1 MGVNPLS
8 RKETHTLIACL
19 LAAIEDPSNPP
30 EEDERDQ
37 LITSS
42 QRWLEMDEAQFK
54 SYAEV
59 GWQPGP
65 DVDPGICQF
74 EAVEGEPGYLH
85 GRLRMDGVMFHLIAL
100 RGHETV
106 DGIVEGHPCLNEQS
120 QQRLA
125 EFWVT
130 DSEARFSAIEIPGF
144 EGEYFVF
151 MTPSDLG
158 PFRILVT
165 AVAVMYDDG
174 AEDVTDI
181 GWESGTTCTCISCKF
196 ASTVEGFQLPKG
208 EPPSDPHGLI
218 GFDVHAADGGDY
230 GHRVLDHDADTHDY
244 VVRPICWSTKELLY
258 PDREP
263 EALDD
268 FKITYRY
275 DLRRKEKSYE

>member
-85 GRLRMDGVMFHLIAL
+85 GRLREKRNPL
-100 RGHETV
+100 RDFAMKKRAAASADET
-106 DGIVEGHPCLNEQS
+106 D
-120 QQRLA
+120 QR
-125 EFWVT
+125 
-130 DSEARFSAIEIPGF
+130 
-144 EGEYFVF
+144 
-151 MTPSDLG
+151 
-158 PFRILVT
+158 
-165 AVAVMYDDG
+165 
-174 AEDVTDI
+174 
-181 GWESGTTCTCISCKF
+181 
-196 ASTVEGFQLPKG
+196 PK
-208 EPPSDPHGLI
+208 
-218 GFDVHAADGGDY
+218 
-230 GHRVLDHDADTHDY
+230 
-244 VVRPICWSTKELLY
+244 
-258 PDREP
+258 EP
-263 EALDD
+263 EDG
-268 FKITYRY
+268 
-275 DLRRKEKSYE
+275 